1 MLWKRQMYY
10 ITELMWMQCTTQYA
24 TKSSNR
30 CRSCNKQGTGHNN
43 MTMSP
48 AKLLI
53 VFSEAVHNHGIS
65 HAELTSSEDMSVKPQ
80 SPQERQDRRHERAL
94 GDSDTSVKSN
104 TWVPSPGSGEGWGE
118 RDDRISLSSANDQ
131 HGIAKCCWQ
140 LSG

>member
-1 MLWKRQMYY
+1 
-10 ITELMWMQCTTQYA
+10 
-24 TKSSNR
+24 
-30 CRSCNKQGTGHNN
+30 

-53 VFSEAVHNHGIS
+53 VFSEAVHIHGIS

-104 TWVPSPGSGEGWGE
+104 T
-118 RDDRISLSSANDQ
+118 
-131 HGIAKCCWQ
+131 
-140 LSG
+140 